1 MTTFGASDDDRE
13 PLPRYQRMNL
23 YQRFMDWL
31 WFGPLTRDVRW
42 RCPTY
47 YPSTFK
53 VAYSLPGEF
62 CRFCWS
68 WVLMYEERFRRRD
81 L

>member
-1 MTTFGASDDDRE
+1 MPTSRKPYSQRPFWQRW
-13 PLPRYQRMNL
+13 YQD
-23 YQRFMDWL
+23 FMDWL

-53 VAYSLPGEF
+53 VACSLPADF
-62 CRFCWS
+62 CRFVWS
-68 WVLMYEERFRRRD
+68 RLWQRLKRRHP
-81 L
+81 